1 MIIAYASDLHLEFG
15 SDTII
20 EKLQQLDAD
29 VLILAGDIADTPT
42 WKAVDNINSEKGA
55 TLRLI
60 LEIASQSFTATF
72 IVMGNHEHYK
82 GTFQKTSKY
91 IRNVLPDNVYLLDNS
106 TKEVGGV
113 VFAGTTMWTEMA
125 AHNPVIRNQIHM
137 GMNDFRHIRYMKG
150 GNYAKFTP
158 ALAHQEYVKA
168 KNFIMN
174 LPKDKPV
181 VMITHHSPTNYSIPV
196 QYQTSKMNDAYYSK
210 DMESTLE
217 DGVFKP
223 VLWVQGHTHNKI
235 QTKFA
240 NIPILCNPRG
250 YQGYESIAD
259 TFEFESEEI

>member
-72 IVMGNHEHYK
+72 IIMGNHEHYK

-106 TKEVGGV
+106 TKEIGGV

-137 GMNDFRHIRYMKG
+137 GMNDFRHIRYMEG

-158 ALAHQEYVKA
+158 ALAHQEYIKA

-259 TFEFESEEI
+259 TFEFELEEI